1 MRISTKRG
9 DSGYTSL
16 LKGGRVPKHHLI
28 IEAGGTLDEANSLL
42 AVARASSQHRRIKRI
57 ILQVQKH
64 LFIIGAEFSVSKDKG
79 KAPKKMIGETDIKW
93 LERLVDEFEE
103 ALALPPGFVAFG
115 QNEGSSHLDVARTS
129 IRKVER
135 LAAKM
140 KSEDMIANPN
150 VLRYLNRLSD
160 LIFLLACFE
169 EKDEAEKQKINQSLF
184 SSLLADPFS
193 RKWAIVSASIIFML
207 TVAIVLI
214 LIFHRPA
221 LEESFN
227 YMQNHMKQMES
238 TH

>member
-16 LKGGRVPKHHLI
+16 LKGERVPKHHLI

-42 AVARASSQHRRIKRI
+42 AVARASSQHKRIKRI
-57 ILQVQKH
+57 ILQVQRH
-64 LFIIGAEFSVSKDKG
+64 LFVIGAEFSVSKDKE
-79 KAPKKMIGETDIKW
+79 KAPKKIITETDIKW
-93 LERLVDEFEE
+93 LERLVDEFKE

-140 KSEDMIANPN
+140 KSDDMIANPN
-150 VLRYLNRLSD
+150 VLKYLNRLSD

-169 EKDEAEKQKINQSLF
+169 EKGEEEKHRINQSLF
-184 SSLLADPFS
+184 SSLLTNPFS
-193 RKWAIVSASIIFML
+193 RKWTIAAASIIFAL

-214 LIFHRPA
+214 LFFHRPA
-221 LEESFN
+221 PHESFN
-227 YMQNHMKQMES
+227 SMQNHMKKMES
-238 TH
+238 MH